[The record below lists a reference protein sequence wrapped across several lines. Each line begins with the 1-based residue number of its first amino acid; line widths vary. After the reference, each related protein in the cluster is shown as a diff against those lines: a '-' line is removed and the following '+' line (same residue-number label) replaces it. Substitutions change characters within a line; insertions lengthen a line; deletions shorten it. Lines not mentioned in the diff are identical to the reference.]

1 VERELIHLLA
11 RSPAWGGVRVH
22 VGSVRFGCQRVTV
35 DLSAQSLG
43 RDVFALSFENVGGHV
58 EATIDQ
64 VGWADKLTEPQRAAF
79 VDALRGLLDMAAV
92 ERIDGH
98 ERVEGTA
105 PAGSGFADLAR
116 RVNWAEWVKRW
127 NVTASVGP

>member
-1 VERELIHLLA
+1 
-11 RSPAWGGVRVH
+11 
-22 VGSVRFGCQRVTV
+22 
-35 DLSAQSLG
+35 
-43 RDVFALSFENVGGHV
+43 VFALSFENVGGHV

-79 VDALRGLLDMAAV
+79 VAALRGLLDMAAA

-116 RVNWAEWVKRW
+116 RVSWAEWVKQW
-127 NVTASVGP
+127 NVQSSVGP